1 MMKHIIETDSRTSLT
16 SALVLFVKNKMIV
29 EFSDKGGALYV
40 YNHGHEMVRQVTNR
54 RHINNVADL
63 KTTSMNRLI
72 EIDAWGY
79 RTNHEEGRMAHIGY
93 WQDRLNSWMHEMVL
107 SPDNTALSFQDS
119 KDNDMFM
126 AKPIP
131 KEKYSLKA
139 GASME
144 NTKR

>member
-1 MMKHIIETDSRTSLT
+1 
-16 SALVLFVKNKMIV
+16 
-29 EFSDKGGALYV
+29 
-40 YNHGHEMVRQVTNR
+40 
-54 RHINNVADL
+54 
-63 KTTSMNRLI
+63 MNRLI

-93 WQDRLNSWMHEMVL
+93 WQDRLNSWMCEMVL
-107 SPDNTALSFQDS
+107 SPNNTGLSFQDS

-131 KEKYSLKA
+131 NEKYSLKA
-139 GASME
+139 GANME